1 MSLGTYSEES
11 DEEAEIEAQNQLFEQ
26 AEDKQIDKEDEQR
39 GHIFVLNPEFQGA
52 QSLTEEDKEDRI
64 VNKTVARLQELMAA
78 NGYMRGPP
86 PQNIAGEIEV
96 DSEIN
101 FNLNANVNRSIM
113 NHSQGMDKVV
123 RTNPTTQ
130 MNAEIGAQAIPATS
144 VETSNSDAML
154 YQTAVQPGSN
164 RSPNVVVQNKVSTE
178 PNHNKSNRRLS
189 GWGMSSSDE
198 DQVNTSDELNDQI
211 NIHLNSLCSHNF
223 SAGNQQDEPVLTTSD
238 GRGDQEIRSRNNAN
252 QDGRRLTP
260 PAPTIQQRVDN
271 LIRDA
276 ENAKVK
282 INDVQG
288 TNKVVNF
295 SYDND
300 PMNDLQN
307 KLMHPAMEDKDYLVV
322 AAHVD
327 ESVAKKIRGG
337 KYVDFAKILPRDR
350 VQDEQNTCLQTVTMQ
365 DGHLGCTSTTDQSS
379 VITSFA
385 KWEQAFHVYSNIYSR
400 QYPQRASELIQYNHV
415 IHTVAMTYSWSNVYA
430 YDIDFRLHM
439 ARHPLRSRL
448 VILQQAWNLRLREKN
463 NNFTD
468 RRKKRR
474 DICFRFNR
482 GHCGY
487 RDHCKFD
494 HRCDICGK
502 HGHGAYNCRRGTDR
516 DTERKENLYNHS
528 DRQDKERSN
537 GNS

>member
-1 MSLGTYSEES
+1 MPRGRGKRVRKDSSSDRIKEWTQNSPNKGYKVDAEKPKGRNQRSGSSTPKSTRKRAKLDRQKEKSSKIGSNGNYQGEELTENDGNLQNISVSRSNRNQVQQGQPDADHQGDHLAMVEFQEGEDLIEMRVDASEFPSENKETSSEEELA
-11 DEEAEIEAQNQLFEQ
+11 EEAEIEAQNQLFEQ
-26 AEDKQIDKEDEQR
+26 AEDKQIGKEDEQR
-39 GHIFVLNPEFQGA
+39 GHIFVCNPEFQGV

-64 VNKTVARLQELMAA
+64 VNKTVARLQELMVA

-101 FNLNANVNRSIM
+101 FNLNANVNRSIT

-144 VETSNSDAML
+144 VETSNSDATL

-178 PNHNKSNRRLS
+178 PNQNKPNRRSS

-198 DQVNTSDELNDQI
+198 DQVNTSDEFNGQI
-211 NIHLNSLCSHNF
+211 NILFNSLCSHNF
-223 SAGNQQDEPVLTTSD
+223 SAGNRQDEPVPTTSN
-238 GRGDQEIRSRNNAN
+238 GRGDREIRSRNNTN

-260 PAPTIQQRVDN
+260 PVLTIQQRVDN

-300 PMNDLQN
+300 PTNDLQN
-307 KLMHPAMEDKDYLVV
+307 KLMHSAMVDKDYLVI

-337 KYVDFAKILPRDR
+337 NTLILPRFFHGIMSR
-350 VQDEQNTCLQTVTMQ
+350 TNKTHVFKLSQCKMVIWGVPAQL
-365 DGHLGCTSTTDQSS
+365 TSQ
-379 VITSFA
+379 V
-385 KWEQAFHVYSNIYSR
+385 
-400 QYPQRASELIQYNHV
+400 
-415 IHTVAMTYSWSNVYA
+415 
-430 YDIDFRLHM
+430 
-439 ARHPLRSRL
+439 
-448 VILQQAWNLRLREKN
+448 
-463 NNFTD
+463 
-468 RRKKRR
+468 
-474 DICFRFNR
+474 
-482 GHCGY
+482 
-487 RDHCKFD
+487 
-494 HRCDICGK
+494 
-502 HGHGAYNCRRGTDR
+502 
-516 DTERKENLYNHS
+516 
-528 DRQDKERSN
+528 
-537 GNS
+537 